1 MRPTGDQEVREKPK
15 KPKGSEKGVFSQAS
29 RNFNM
34 KTDKC
39 SLILATSNSPGT
51 LPKAVSVET
60 NGGEVRCEGS
70 EDWREGKKHSVVV
83 LVRTFLPDRLT
94 FFWTLHFQ
102 VLVLSGEGY
111 GIWCR
116 CNLAWR
122 NMRAGFKSLYLSPT
136 SFFPFLFSAYGWKC
150 NQQLPGPATYFSLLS
165 LSHCEGLCPS
175 KAVN

>member
-70 EDWREGKKHSVVV
+70 EDWREGKKYRVVV
-83 LVRTFLPDRLT
+83 LVRTFLPNRLT
-94 FFWTLHFQ
+94 FFEHFISRCWCCLEKVMGSGVGATLLEE
-102 VLVLSGEGY
+102 VWGLVLRVY
-111 GIWCR
+111 TF
-116 CNLAWR
+116 LLLP
-122 NMRAGFKSLYLSPT
+122 F
-136 SFFPFLFSAYGWKC
+136 FLFCFLRMDENVTNSFLV
-150 NQQLPGPATYFSLLS
+150 LPHTSL
-165 LSHCEGLCPS
+165 C
-175 KAVN
+175 